1 MAGLLKR
8 IRWGRVLG
16 VLVLPVL
23 VAALALAGRAAWRSE
38 QYFHYPKPA
47 AVLPADFGSAREV
60 TLRTD
65 DGVELRG
72 WYVPSRNK
80 AAWVLAHGLSQT
92 RMDLLPEARVLLD
105 AGYGVL
111 LFDLRAHGQS
121 GGETST
127 WGDKERQDVRAAL
140 AYVRAQPDV
149 DPARVGAL
157 GFSIGSAAVAEV
169 AAKDPQVAAVVLLS
183 PFNTLWLAA
192 AYDFRRFGVVTQ
204 TGALIPFWRRGIA
217 LDEVR
222 TLDAVDRIKP
232 RPLFIVAGTE
242 ESGQPLLDELFAHVA
257 PYAQTWRI
265 PGASHGNFVATAP
278 EEYPRRLR
286 AFADAALKPAPVV
299 ETAPAVAP
307 TPSVEKKKA
316 PAKKPSRRTKAGAR

>member
-16 VLVLPVL
+16 VLVVPCLL
-23 VAALALAGRAAWRSE
+23 VALVLGGRAAWRSE

-72 WYVPSRNK
+72 WYLPSRNK

-92 RMDLLPEARVLLD
+92 RMDLLPEARVLRD
-105 AGYGVL
+105 GGYGVL

-183 PFNTLWLAA
+183 PFNTLRLAA

-204 TGALIPFWRRGIA
+204 TGALVPFWRRRIA
-217 LDEVR
+217 LEEVR
-222 TLDAVDRIKP
+222 TIDAVDRIKP

-265 PGASHGNFVATAP
+265 PGAAHGNFSAAAP
-278 EEYPRRLR
+278 TEYPRRLLE
-286 AFADAALKPAPVV
+286 FADTALKPV
-299 ETAPAVAP
+299 EGEPPAVAKPVAP
-307 TPSVEKKKA
+307 TVEKKA
-316 PAKKPSRRTKAGAR
+316 PAKKPSRRKAGAR

>member
-16 VLVLPVL
+16 VLVLPCVL
-23 VAALALAGRAAWRSE
+23 LALALGGRAAWRSE

-47 AVLPADFGSAREV
+47 PVLPADFGDAREV

-72 WYVPSRNK
+72 WYLPSRNK

-92 RMDLLPEARVLLD
+92 RMDLIPEARVLHD
-105 AGYGVL
+105 GGHGVL

-192 AYDFRRFGVVTQ
+192 AYDFRRFGVVSQ

-222 TLDAVDRIKP
+222 TIDAVDRIQP

-242 ESGQPLLDELFAHVA
+242 ESGQPLLDELFTHVA
-257 PYAQTWRI
+257 GYAQTWRI
-265 PGASHGNFVATAP
+265 PGASHGNFTATAP
-278 EEYPRRLR
+278 QEYPRRLLE
-286 AFADAALKPAPVV
+286 FADTALK
-299 ETAPAVAP
+299 
-307 TPSVEKKKA
+307 
-316 PAKKPSRRTKAGAR
+316 R